1 MYITHMS
8 IDQVKIFVL
17 KSFSDVH
24 VLKLF
29 GYLFHKLPV
38 WYANDLRPKFVV

>member
-1 MYITHMS
+1 MS
-8 IDQVKIFVL
+8 IDQVTIFVL
-17 KSFSDVH
+17 KYFSDSH

-29 GYLFHKLPV
+29 DNILHKPPA